1 MPLERVSQGFK
12 DVSASFQVNP
22 INYDLVTIKNETAI
36 NRAIRN
42 LILTVP
48 GEKPFS
54 PDCGCYVT
62 RLLFEQLNN
71 QTADQIR
78 VEIERTIKVYEPR
91 VRLTAVDVRA
101 NIDSNEFDVV
111 IRYFIVGANALQ
123 QQLLFAC
130 ELQLY

>member
-22 INYDLVTIKNETAI
+22 INYDLVTIKNENAI
-36 NRAIRN
+36 NRSIRN

-48 GEKPFS
+48 GEKPFL

-62 RLLFEQLNN
+62 RLLFEQVNT

-78 VEIERTIKVYEPR
+78 SEIDRTIKIYEPR

-111 IRYFIVGANALQ
+111 IRYFIIGANALT
-123 QQLLFAC
+123 QQLSFA
-130 ELQLY
+130 LQPNR